1 MKAAVIYGPRD
12 IRLETVEDPSIR
24 GDEILLKVKACGIC
38 GSDIHIYKMGAM
50 SASPNSRILGH
61 EFSGEIVELGSGI
74 EGLKVGDRV
83 LGTGRRN
90 CGRCYWCQRGQT
102 HMCPNIAVPGY
113 GLDGAFAEYVVVPN
127 PVLGKTLF
135 KIPEAL
141 GWEEAATV
149 EPVSVACHAVEA
161 AKIQPNETVV
171 ILGAGMIGQGV
182 TQAVK
187 ARSAAKV
194 IVCEPSSKRLT
205 MAKNLGA
212 DIALNP
218 KETAP
223 VKAVM
228 EATSRGMADVAFE
241 CSGVAAAFRQA
252 FSMVRAFGR
261 VMQVAVFEQKVE
273 LKPDLMSLITFRN
286 LTLRGCAGQRWA
298 MALDLVRLGQ
308 VKTRDL
314 ITHEFT
320 LNNAKEA
327 FETQLNSDEAI
338 KVLIKP

>member
-1 MKAAVIYGPRD
+1 V
-12 IRLETVEDPSIR
+12 
-24 GDEILLKVKACGIC
+24 
-38 GSDIHIYKMGAM
+38 
-50 SASPNSRILGH
+50 
-61 EFSGEIVELGSGI
+61 
-74 EGLKVGDRV
+74 
-83 LGTGRRN
+83 
-90 CGRCYWCQRGQT
+90 
-102 HMCPNIAVPGY
+102 
-113 GLDGAFAEYVVVPN
+113 
-127 PVLGKTLF
+127 
-135 KIPEAL
+135 
-141 GWEEAATV
+141 
-149 EPVSVACHAVEA
+149 

-182 TQAVK
+182 AQAAK
-187 ARSAAKV
+187 AKGAAKV

-218 KETAP
+218 KEIDP
-223 VKAVM
+223 VKAVT
-228 EATSRGMADVAFE
+228 EATSLEMADVAFE

-261 VMQVAVFEQKVE
+261 VMQVAVFEQNVE
-273 LKPDLMSLITFRN
+273 LEPDLMSLITFRN

-298 MALDLVRLGQ
+298 MALDFVRLGQ

-314 ITHEFT
+314 ITHELT
-320 LNNAKEA
+320 LNNAKKA

>member
-1 MKAAVIYGPRD
+1 MRAAVIYGPRD

-38 GSDIHIYKMGAM
+38 GSDIHIYKTGAM

-61 EFSGEIVELGSGI
+61 EFSGEIVELGSAV
-74 EGLKVGDRV
+74 EGLEVGDKV

-90 CGRCYWCQRGQT
+90 CGQCHWCQRGQT
-102 HMCPNIAVPGY
+102 DRCLNIAIPGY

-127 PVLGKTLF
+127 PALGKTLF

-141 GWEEAATV
+141 GWEEAATI
-149 EPVSVACHAVEA
+149 EPVSIACHAVEQA
-161 AKIQPNETVV
+161 LIQPGETVV

-182 TQAVK
+182 AQAAK
-187 ARSAAKV
+187 ARGAAKV

-205 MAKNLGA
+205 MSRNLGA

-218 KETAP
+218 KEINP
-223 VKAVM
+223 VKAVK
-228 EATSRGMADVAFE
+228 EATSREMADVAFE
-241 CSGVAAAFRQA
+241 CSGAVDVFRQA
-252 FSMVRAFGR
+252 LRMVRAFGR
-261 VMQVAVFEQKVE
+261 VMQVAVFEQNIE
-273 LKPDLMSLITFRN
+273 LEPDLMRLMIFRN

-298 MALDLVRLGQ
+298 MALELVRLGQ

-314 ITHEFT
+314 ITHEFS
-320 LNNAKEA
+320 LNNVKEA

>member
-1 MKAAVIYGPRD
+1 
-12 IRLETVEDPSIR
+12 
-24 GDEILLKVKACGIC
+24 
-38 GSDIHIYKMGAM
+38 
-50 SASPNSRILGH
+50 
-61 EFSGEIVELGSGI
+61 
-74 EGLKVGDRV
+74 
-83 LGTGRRN
+83 
-90 CGRCYWCQRGQT
+90 
-102 HMCPNIAVPGY
+102 
-113 GLDGAFAEYVVVPN
+113 VPN
-127 PVLGKTLF
+127 PVLGKTFF

-141 GWEEAATV
+141 SWEEAATV
-149 EPVSVACHAVEA
+149 EPMAVACFAVEQA
-161 AKIQPNETVV
+161 LIQPNETVV

-182 TQAVK
+182 AQAAK
-187 ARSAAKV
+187 AKGAAKV
-194 IVCEPSSKRLT
+194 ILCEPSPKRLT
-205 MAKNLGA
+205 MARKLGT

-218 KETAP
+218 KETDP
-223 VKAVM
+223 VKAVT
-228 EATSRGMADVAFE
+228 EATSREMADVAFE
-241 CSGVAAAFRQA
+241 CSGAAGAFRQA

-273 LKPDLMSLITFRN
+273 LEPDLMSLMTFRN
-286 LTLRGCAGQRWA
+286 LTLRGCAGQRWT

>member
-50 SASPNSRILGH
+50 SVSPNSRVLGH
-61 EFSGEIVELGSGI
+61 EFSGEIVELGSDI

-90 CGRCYWCQRGQT
+90 CGRCHWCQRGQSYR
-102 HMCPNIAVPGY
+102 CSNIAVPGY

-141 GWEEAATV
+141 GWQEAATV

-182 TQAVK
+182 AQAAK
-187 ARSAAKV
+187 ARGAAKV

-205 MAKNLGA
+205 MAKDLGA

-218 KETAP
+218 TEIDP
-223 VKAVM
+223 VKAVT
-228 EATSRGMADVAFE
+228 EATSREMADVAFE

-261 VMQVAVFEQKVE
+261 VMQVAVFEQNVE
-273 LKPDLMSLITFRN
+273 LEPDLMSLITFRN

-298 MALDLVRLGQ
+298 MALDLVRVGQ
-308 VKTRDL
+308 VRTSDL

>member
-1 MKAAVIYGPRD
+1 MRAAVIYGPRD

-38 GSDIHIYKMGAM
+38 GSDIHIYKTGVM

-61 EFSGEIVELGSGI
+61 EFSGEIVELGSAV
-74 EGLKVGDRV
+74 EGLKVGDKV

-90 CGRCYWCQRGQT
+90 CGQCHWCQRGQT
-102 HMCPNIAVPGY
+102 DRCLNIAIPGY

-127 PVLGKTLF
+127 PALGKTLF

-141 GWEEAATV
+141 GWEQAATI
-149 EPVSVACHAVEA
+149 EPVSIACHAVEQA
-161 AKIQPNETVV
+161 LIQPGETVV

-182 TQAVK
+182 AQAAK
-187 ARSAAKV
+187 ARGAAKV

-205 MAKNLGA
+205 MSRNLGA

-218 KETAP
+218 KEINP
-223 VKAVM
+223 VKAVK
-228 EATSRGMADVAFE
+228 EATSREMADVAFE
-241 CSGVAAAFRQA
+241 CSGAVDAFRQA
-252 FSMVRAFGR
+252 LRMVRASGR
-261 VMQVAVFEQKVE
+261 VMQVAVFEQNIE
-273 LKPDLMSLITFRN
+273 LEPDLMSLMIFRN

-298 MALDLVRLGQ
+298 MALELVRLGQ

-320 LNNAKEA
+320 LNNIKEA

>member
-1 MKAAVIYGPRD
+1 M
-12 IRLETVEDPSIR
+12 
-24 GDEILLKVKACGIC
+24 
-38 GSDIHIYKMGAM
+38 
-50 SASPNSRILGH
+50 
-61 EFSGEIVELGSGI
+61 
-74 EGLKVGDRV
+74 
-83 LGTGRRN
+83 
-90 CGRCYWCQRGQT
+90 
-102 HMCPNIAVPGY
+102 
-113 GLDGAFAEYVVVPN
+113 PN

-141 GWEEAATV
+141 GWQEAATV

-182 TQAVK
+182 AQ
-187 ARSAAKV
+187 AAKAGGTARV

-205 MAKNLGA
+205 MAKDLGA
-212 DIALNP
+212 DIVLNP
-218 KETAP
+218 KETDP
-223 VKAVM
+223 VKAVT
-228 EATSRGMADVAFE
+228 EATSREMANVAFE

-261 VMQVAVFEQKVE
+261 VMQVAVFEQSVE
-273 LKPDLMSLITFRN
+273 LEPDLMSLMTFKN

-308 VKTRDL
+308 VRTKDL
-314 ITHEFT
+314 ITHEFS

>member
-1 MKAAVIYGPRD
+1 MKAAVIHGPRD
-12 IRLETVEDPSIR
+12 IRLETVENPSIR
-24 GDEILLKVKACGIC
+24 CDEILLKVKACGIC
-38 GSDIHIYKMGAM
+38 GSDIHTYKMGAM
-50 SASPNSRILGH
+50 SASPNSRVLGH
-61 EFSGEIVELGSGI
+61 EFSGEIVELGSDI

-90 CGRCYWCQRGQT
+90 CGRCHWCQRGQS
-102 HMCPNIAVPGY
+102 HRCSNIAVPGY

-141 GWEEAATV
+141 DWEEAATV

-182 TQAVK
+182 AQAAK
-187 ARSAAKV
+187 AGGAAKV

-218 KETAP
+218 KEIDP
-223 VKAVM
+223 VKAVT
-228 EATSRGMADVAFE
+228 EATSREMVDVAFE

-261 VMQVAVFEQKVE
+261 VMQVAVFEENVE

-286 LTLRGCAGQRWA
+286 LTLRGCAGQRWP